1 MSEEGKS
8 ASQSKAIIWDKI
20 FEIGTELI
28 REWDNGV
35 LTTSELLELVHQQ
48 IRELARVYHQL
59 RHLHSKKE
67 DDS

>member
-1 MSEEGKS
+1 MSKEGKA
-8 ASQSKAIIWDKI
+8 ASQSQAIIWDKI

-35 LTTSELLELVHQQ
+35 LTTSELLEVVHHQT
-48 IRELARVYHQL
+48 RELARVYHQL
-59 RHLHSKKE
+59 HHLHSKKE

>member
-8 ASQSKAIIWDKI
+8 ASQSQTIIWDKI

-35 LTTSELLELVHQQ
+35 IKTSELLEVVHHQ

-59 RHLHSKKE
+59 RHLHSEKE
-67 DDS
+67 GDN